1 MPMKPRIVVGLG
13 EILWDLLPSGK
24 RLGGAPANFAYH
36 VSAFGLDGMALSAT
50 GRDELGRE
58 IVATL
63 DSAGL
68 SHSLQ
73 LNDRP
78 TGTVRVTLGGAG
90 IPEYD
95 IVEDVAWDRLRFD
108 DAFAGI
114 AAECSCVCFGT
125 LAQRSP
131 VSRECIRSFLD
142 AVPEDSLRIYD
153 INLRQRYYSEELIR
167 ESMSKADILKLNDDE
182 LKMVSGMFGY
192 GGAMLPADICRRLL
206 EDSGLKLIILTCG
219 TKGSYVVAADKVLF
233 HETPVVNVVDTV
245 GAGDSFTATFC
256 AALLKGHDPE
266 AALDAAVRVSAFVCT
281 REGAMPELPEELRNL
296 L

>member
-1 MPMKPRIVVGLG
+1 MKAHFVVGLG

-36 VSAFGLDGMALSAT
+36 VSSFGLDGMALSAT

-108 DAFAGI
+108 DVFAGI

-125 LAQRSP
+125 LAQRAP
-131 VSRECIRSFLD
+131 VSRECIRSFLN
-142 AVPEDSLRIYD
+142 AV
-153 INLRQRYYSEELIR
+153 
-167 ESMSKADILKLNDDE
+167 
-182 LKMVSGMFGY
+182 
-192 GGAMLPADICRRLL
+192 
-206 EDSGLKLIILTCG
+206 
-219 TKGSYVVAADKVLF
+219 
-233 HETPVVNVVDTV
+233 
-245 GAGDSFTATFC
+245 
-256 AALLKGHDPE
+256 
-266 AALDAAVRVSAFVCT
+266 
-281 REGAMPELPEELRNL
+281 
-296 L
+296 